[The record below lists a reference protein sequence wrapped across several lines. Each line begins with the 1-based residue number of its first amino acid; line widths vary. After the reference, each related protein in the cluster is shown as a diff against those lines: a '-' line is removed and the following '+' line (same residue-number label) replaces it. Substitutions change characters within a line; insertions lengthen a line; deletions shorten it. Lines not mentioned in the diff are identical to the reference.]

1 MLNFPITEGLQMQ
14 VESFALVLAQILPLA
29 SLPPSAHPPLDTRGD
44 PDGAACHMRSG
55 RVQAAPPTPEGK
67 ATCADPADAPRRLR
81 VVDFGCGS
89 GNLALPLAF
98 AFPALDVCGVD
109 MKAEAIERLRGRAA
123 ASGLSAVSART
134 CMIEDFQCASVSS
147 EP

>member
-1 MLNFPITEGLQMQ
+1 MLNFQITEGLQLQ

-29 SLPPSAHPPLDTRGD
+29 SLPPSARPPLDTCGD
-44 PDGAACHMRSG
+44 ADAAACLMRGG
-55 RVQAAPPTPEGK
+55 RVPAAPPTPDGTT
-67 ATCADPADAPRRLR
+67 TCADPAAAPRRLR

-98 AFPALDVCGVD
+98 AFPALGVCGVD

-134 CMIEDFQCASVSS
+134 CMIEDFQCASVSF